1 MAGDGVLVRVRPPQG
16 RLAVPQSIALAEA
29 ARLHDNGLIDLTN
42 RAALQ
47 LRGVTEQS
55 HGPLLRQLVAL
66 GLADADPAREVR
78 RNFLLAPDSSPGDD
92 SESIVL
98 RLIAHLDDLPQL
110 PSKIGIAIDAGPP
123 PCLAG
128 VTPAFR
134 SEEHTSELQ
143 SLL

>member
-1 MAGDGVLVRVRPPQG
+1 MMAGDGLLVRVRPPQG
-16 RLAVPQSIALAEA
+16 RLAVPQAIALAEA
-29 ARLHDNGLIDLTN
+29 ARLHGNGLIDLTN
-42 RAALQ
+42 RAALR

-98 RLIAHLDDLPQL
+98 RLIAHL
-110 PSKIGIAIDAGPP
+110 
-123 PCLAG
+123 
-128 VTPAFR
+128 R

-143 SLL
+143 SLMRIPYAAFCLKKK

>member
-1 MAGDGVLVRVRPPQG
+1 MRISDWSSDVC
-16 RLAVPQSIALAEA
+16 SS
-29 ARLHDNGLIDLTN
+29 D
-42 RAALQ
+42 
-47 LRGVTEQS
+47 
-55 HGPLLRQLVAL
+55 LVAL

-110 PSKIGIAIDAGPP
+110 PSKIGIAIDAGPA

-128 VTPAFR
+128 VPADFRFERSQAGALLLRVEGRPMGSR

-143 SLL
+143 S